1 MKVDEEWN
9 KVNTIEKT
17 LEYHE
22 LLMVYHDTSK
32 YQEDTLPNGFHY
44 EFYKQG
50 DEEEWAMIHIKSGE
64 FMSME
69 EGLKTFHDFYDSF
82 IEELPKRLFFVVNQE
97 GKKVATAT
105 ISLLTQPEYGYSAVA
120 DWFAIKKEY
129 QGMKLSKP
137 MINHFIKLAHEL
149 GHKKLL
155 LHTQT
160 HTWLAAKLYLDFG
173 FEPFHVED
181 DIKGWQIL
189 KTITNHPRL
198 ANIEAIDEK
207 DMYFDVALKT
217 KEILD
222 QKFGEDYEYVIWH
235 KNGRHDV
242 EVNQQG
248 VLYKFQ
254 YADDGDQFTLE
265 EVKQKQNQKR

>member
-1 MKVDEEWN
+1 MKVDGEWN

-64 FMSME
+64 FMSMD

-97 GKKVATAT
+97 GEKVATAT

-160 HTWLAAKLYLDFG
+160 HTCLAAKLYLDFG

-181 DIKGWQIL
+181 DIKEWQIL

-207 DMYFDVALKT
+207 EMYFDVALKT

-242 EVNQQG
+242 EVNQKG

>member
-97 GKKVATAT
+97 GEKVATAT

-181 DIKGWQIL
+181 DIKEWQIL

-207 DMYFDVALKT
+207 EMYFDVALKT

>member
-1 MKVDEEWN
+1 MKVDGEWN

-64 FMSME
+64 FMSMD

-97 GKKVATAT
+97 GEKVATAT

-189 KTITNHPRL
+189 KTITNHSRL